1 MPKRGESKGSI
12 YFDKNKNRWVAQYYE
27 FDYEKNKRVRRT
39 KFLKTEEEARKK
51 LESIMYQKNNSLFIE
66 HNGIPLIELMKSIA
80 KRKLDSNLISTGQF
94 ARINKTIN
102 TISKSN
108 IANKKIDD
116 ITSEEIQNYLNSVKH
131 YSDSTIKKIAEQFGQ
146 AYTDGMNKGYI
157 YRNPMNEV
165 IRPKSTKR
173 TKIIRALTIEE
184 QKDFNKY
191 LKSTHLEVQRYRNE
205 YMFQM
210 YLGLRVGE
218 ALALTIDDIDLK
230 NKKVSI
236 TKTLSTDENGK
247 IIMRDTTKTYA
258 GTREVPI
265 PKFINK
271 YLKEQMKLAQNNRDK
286 LLFIT
291 DNGNYV
297 DERNV
302 NRELKKIMKEQF
314 DITDITTHSLRHT
327 FGTRCI
333 EAGMNPVVL
342 QKLMGHNDVSVT
354 LNTYTTVFYKY
365 KEEELEKVNN
375 YYKQNKLFV
384 VDENER

>member
-1 MPKRGESKGSI
+1 M
-12 YFDKNKNRWVAQYYE
+12 Q
-27 FDYEKNKRVRRT
+27 
-39 KFLKTEEEARKK
+39 
-51 LESIMYQKNNSLFIE
+51 
-66 HNGIPLIELMKSIA
+66 
-80 KRKLDSNLISTGQF
+80 
-94 ARINKTIN
+94 
-102 TISKSN
+102 
-108 IANKKIDD
+108 
-116 ITSEEIQNYLNSVKH
+116 
-131 YSDSTIKKIAEQFGQ
+131 
-146 AYTDGMNKGYI
+146 
-157 YRNPMNEV
+157 
-165 IRPKSTKR
+165 
-173 TKIIRALTIEE
+173 
-184 QKDFNKY
+184 
-191 LKSTHLEVQRYRNE
+191 
-205 YMFQM
+205 
-210 YLGLRVGE
+210 
-218 ALALTIDDIDLK
+218 
-230 NKKVSI
+230 
-236 TKTLSTDENGK
+236 
-247 IIMRDTTKTYA
+247 
-258 GTREVPI
+258 
-265 PKFINK
+265 
-271 YLKEQMKLAQNNRDK
+271 